1 MLTLILQSGV
11 TDDNLVGQ
19 IRESAKHFEGQASQ
33 HRLNQNEPKGPQM
46 LRAAKVK
53 ENETALKQQCKAEIF
68 KMEASIV
75 IYPVGSAVCK
85 KVPGTELADTALDG
99 LLNDLHHRYSSLPG
113 PRTLDSSPSFERCI
127 SFCVLNI
134 DV

>member
-1 MLTLILQSGV
+1 VLTLILQSGA

-19 IRESAKHFEGQASQ
+19 IRESAKHFEGQASR
-33 HRLNQNEPKGPQM
+33 HRLNQNEPKGPQT

-53 ENETALKQQCKAEIF
+53 ENETALKQQRKAEIF

-85 KVPGTELADTALDG
+85 KVSIRVRHHNNQIHVFVGGYDADSEKG
-99 LLNDLHHRYSSLPG
+99 SRHR
-113 PRTLDSSPSFERCI
+113 TC
-127 SFCVLNI
+127 
-134 DV
+134 